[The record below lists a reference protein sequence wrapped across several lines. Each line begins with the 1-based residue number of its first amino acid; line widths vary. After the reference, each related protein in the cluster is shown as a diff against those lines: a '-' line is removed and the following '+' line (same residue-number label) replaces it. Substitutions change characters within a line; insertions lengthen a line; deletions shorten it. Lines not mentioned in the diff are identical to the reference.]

1 MIHIRILKHKL
12 NHGLV
17 FENVDRVIK
26 FNQNVWLKLYID
38 INTDLRKK
46 AKNDFERDFFKLM
59 NNTVFGRTMENVR
72 KHRDVK
78 LVTAERKTNYFVSE
92 PNYRTTKFSTE
103 NLLAIEIKKC
113 RYL

>member
-59 NNTVFGRTMENVR
+59 NNTVLEGLWKMWENIEM
-72 KHRDVK
+72 
-78 LVTAERKTNYFVSE
+78 L
-92 PNYRTTKFSTE
+92 
-103 NLLAIEIKKC
+103 NLSQQKEKQTIWC
-113 RYL
+113 